1 MELSTLR
8 YFLAVA
14 KEKNMTGAAHSLHIS
29 QPALSYQIARLE
41 EELGK
46 QLFIRGSRSM
56 ELSEEGL
63 FLYSRAEE
71 IVALADQTYREIISE
86 PDDIFGDIYIGAAE
100 TKSVHFIAQAI
111 ETIRAKYPHIIFHF
125 YSGNY
130 DDVYS
135 RITHGTLDF
144 ALMIEPFK
152 FQNLEKLELPLKDR
166 IGIFIHKDHPLAAK
180 KSVTSEDL
188 RNLPLI
194 LSVRSHLSI
203 EDYADEFQIPVDEVN
218 IAATGNLIFNLAIL
232 AEHKIGA
239 ILSLE
244 GLADTGADSE
254 LVFIPYVPKTERK
267 IVLAWKQYRP
277 MSRACEEFLNTMKE
291 QLLHSQESMDA

>member
-14 KEKNMTGAAHSLHIS
+14 KEKNMTGAARSLHIS

-46 QLFIRGSRSM
+46 QLFVRGNRSM
-56 ELSEEGL
+56 ELSEDGL

-71 IVALADQTYREIISE
+71 IVALADQTYREIASG
-86 PDDIFGDIYIGAAE
+86 PDDIYGDIYIGAAE
-100 TKSVHFIAQAI
+100 TKSVHFLAQAI
-111 ETIRAKYPHIIFHF
+111 ERIRAKYPNIIFHF

-135 RITHGTLDF
+135 RISHGSLDF
-144 ALMIEPFK
+144 ALMIEPFE
-152 FQNLEKLELPLKDR
+152 FQNLEKLELPVKDR

-180 KSVTSEDL
+180 QTVSSQDL

-203 EDYADEFQIPVDEVN
+203 EDYADEFGIPVQELN
-218 IAATGNLIFNLAIL
+218 ITATGNLIYNLAIL

-244 GLADTGADSE
+244 GLARTGGDSS
-254 LVFIPYVPKTERK
+254 LVFIPYVPKTERR

-291 QLLHSQESMDA
+291 QVLLSK